1 MAAPRISKLTFGRN
15 ANPIGIGQARPS
27 LSWRYE
33 QDHQTAQGWIQTA
46 FEITLRRGDEI
57 TKYNEETRNNVE
69 VPWPKDAPP
78 LKSREVV
85 QVSVRAKGDSE
96 WTGLFT
102 ETLEAALLD
111 RNDWTASVIAPD
123 ITPPANAPKRPF
135 YTRRT
140 VSINLGT
147 GRSRIYATALGV
159 YEIKVNG
166 KRIGDHVLA
175 PGWQSYN
182 HRLHYQTYVIEKG
195 VLVDGDNVIEAV
207 VGEGWY
213 SGRLTWAEQRRNIW
227 GSEIGVQLQ
236 LEHDGQA
243 VAFTDER
250 WEWSYGQLL
259 ESALYDGEVFDAS
272 LSHTEWRATKVI
284 AVPRSTSLIAPE
296 APPIRETEI
305 LKPKALL
312 STPSHKKIID
322 FGQNLVGWVKIMN
335 VPASKSANDCLILRF
350 AEVLDKGELGTR
362 PLRSAKATDK
372 VYLGEKPLTQWQP
385 AFTTHGFRF
394 CEVTGPP
401 GILDDYMNN
410 FEAVV
415 VHSDMERIGDFSC
428 SHDLINKLHQNVVW
442 GLRGNFVGLPTDCP
456 QRDERWAL
464 VIATCAILTSDL
476 AGQEICKRSHR
487 RHHSYTTP
495 PVSWQTGYMTSRKNN
510 SKIRTALFLL

>member
-1 MAAPRISKLTFGRN
+1 MFKTVYNDNSHLAFPLLSNHFDLNFVGRTTAMTAPRICKLTFGRN
-15 ANPIGIGQARPS
+15 ASPIGIGQARPS

-33 QDHQTAQGWIQTA
+33 QDQQTAQGWCQTA
-46 FEITLRRGDEI
+46 FEITLRRGDEV
-57 TKYNEETRNNVE
+57 TKYNEDTENNVE
-69 VPWPKDAPP
+69 VPWPEDAPP

-85 QVSVRAKGDSE
+85 VVSVRAKGSSQWTDS
-96 WTGLFT
+96 FT
-102 ETLEAALLD
+102 ETLEAALLN
-111 RNDWTASVIAPD
+111 RNDWKASVIAPD

-135 YTRRT
+135 YTRKI
-140 VSINLGT
+140 VSINRGT

-166 KRIGDHVLA
+166 KRIGDHILA

-195 VLVDGDNVIEAV
+195 VLVEGDNVIEVV

-227 GSEIGVQLQ
+227 GAEIGVQLQ
-236 LEHDGQA
+236 LEQDGQV
-243 VAFTDER
+243 VAATDEG

-272 LSHTEWRATKVI
+272 LSHTEWRSTKII
-284 AVPRSTSLIAPE
+284 ALPKSTSLIAPE
-296 APPIRETEI
+296 APPIRETEVI
-305 LKPKALL
+305 KPVALL
-312 STPSHKKIID
+312 STPSHKSVID
-322 FGQNLVGWVKIMN
+322 FGQNLVGWVRVKN
-335 VPASKSANDCLILRF
+335 VPAAKSANDCLILRF

-372 VYLGEKPLTQWQP
+372 IYLGKKPLTQWQP

-401 GILDDYMNN
+401 GIFDDYMNN

-456 QRDERWAL
+456 QRDER
-464 VIATCAILTSDL
+464 
-476 AGQEICKRSHR
+476 
-487 RHHSYTTP
+487 
-495 PVSWQTGYMTSRKNN
+495 
-510 SKIRTALFLL
+510 